1 MMTGKMTGPDLQNV
15 VNDNDRAIFLMDE
28 ISRAARRAFD
38 ERTQPIGLHRTQ
50 WRVLA
55 QLIKDPSLNQSDVAR
70 QLELESATVGLAV
83 SALCNQGYIIRRRDL
98 SDGRAWQLEL
108 TKKVEDILPELRRAA
123 DATHEKLWAGVSPAQ
138 KRSLTDVLA
147 IMSANA
153 RGLLSDA

>member
-1 MMTGKMTGPDLQNV
+1 MTGKMTGPDLQNV

>member
-1 MMTGKMTGPDLQNV
+1 MTGPDLQNV

>member
-1 MMTGKMTGPDLQNV
+1 MTAQTKSPSFDNV
-15 VNDNDRAIFLMDE
+15 VNDDDRAIFLMDE

-38 ERTQPIGLHRTQ
+38 ERPQPVGLNRTQ

-55 QLIKDPSLNQSDVAR
+55 QLIKDPSLNQSDIAR

-83 SALCNQGYIIRRRDL
+83 TALCDQGYMIRRRDV
-98 SDGRAWQLEL
+98 SDGRAWQLDL
-108 TKKVEDILPELRRAA
+108 TRKVENILPELRNAA

-138 KRSLTDVLA
+138 KEALADVLA

>member
-1 MMTGKMTGPDLQNV
+1 MTGKMTGPDLQNV

-83 SALCNQGYIIRRRDL
+83 SALCDQGYIIRRRDL

>member
-1 MMTGKMTGPDLQNV
+1 MTGQTTSPNLGNV
-15 VNDNDRAIFLMDE
+15 VNDDDRAIFLMDE

-38 ERTQPIGLHRTQ
+38 ERTQPMGLNRTQ

-55 QLIKDPSLNQSDVAR
+55 QLIKDPSLNQSDIAR

-83 SALCNQGYIIRRRDL
+83 TALCDQGYMIRRRDV

-108 TKKVEDILPELRRAA
+108 MKKVEDILPELRSAA

-138 KRSLTDVLA
+138 KKTLTAVLA

-153 RGLLSDA
+153 RGLLPDA

>member
-1 MMTGKMTGPDLQNV
+1 MTGKMTGPDLQNV

-108 TKKVEDILPELRRAA
+108 TKKIEDILPELRRAA

>member
-1 MMTGKMTGPDLQNV
+1 MTGKITGPDFQNV
-15 VNDNDRAIFLMDE
+15 VSDDDRAIFLMDE

-38 ERTQPIGLHRTQ
+38 ERAQPIGLHRTQ

-83 SALCNQGYIIRRRDL
+83 SALCDQGYIIRRRDL

-123 DATHEKLWAGVSPAQ
+123 DATHEKLWVGVSPAQ

>member
-1 MMTGKMTGPDLQNV
+1 MNEKTASPNLQNV
-15 VNDNDRAIFLMDE
+15 VSDDDRAIFLMDE

-55 QLIKDPSLNQSDVAR
+55 QLIKEPSLNQSDIAK

-83 SALCNQGYIIRRRDL
+83 TALCEQGYIIRRRDV
-98 SDGRAWQLEL
+98 SDGRAWQLDL
-108 TKKVEDILPELRRAA
+108 TNKVEAILPELRRAA
-123 DATHEKLWAGVSPAQ
+123 DQTHERLWAGVSPAQ
-138 KRSLTDVLA
+138 KKALADVLA

-153 RGLLSDA
+153 RGLFADA

>member
-1 MMTGKMTGPDLQNV
+1 MTGKMTGPDLQNV
-15 VNDNDRAIFLMDE
+15 VNDDDRAIFLMDE

>member
-1 MMTGKMTGPDLQNV
+1 MTGKMTGPDLQNV

-55 QLIKDPSLNQSDVAR
+55 QLIKDPPLNQSDVAR